1 MTGKLD
7 PSGTVDANFPIMVGD
22 QKTNVYV
29 ISNYESKQGAVT
41 SLDDYSSV
49 LVNGVSGGGVLTNV
63 QNMGTETMILDA
75 SHFAAK
81 RTILYADYEGL
92 QIEYIIYAVE
102 GISNYYQ
109 FECWGYADK
118 AHRNE
123 QLFDNIVNAFI
134 GI

>member
-1 MTGKLD
+1 
-7 PSGTVDANFPIMVGD
+7 
-22 QKTNVYV
+22 
-29 ISNYESKQGAVT
+29 
-41 SLDDYSSV
+41 
-49 LVNGVSGGGVLTNV
+49 
-63 QNMGTETMILDA
+63 MILDA